1 MFKLGIFGGIAAL
14 VGIIVYRLLTWL
26 LLLSGAAF
34 LLIIVFV
41 ADAIRLAQ

>member
-1 MFKLGIFGGIAAL
+1 MFKLGIFGAVAAL

-26 LLLSGAAF
+26 LLISGAAF

-41 ADAIRLAQ
+41 ADAFRLAQ

>member
-1 MFKLGIFGGIAAL
+1 MLKLGLFGGIAAL